1 MSDAARSR
9 RDDARYEPTLAVP
22 GREAKSSDPLAE
34 LARLV
39 GQDDPYRNVFRSAP
53 VPVPQPARH
62 DEQQHGYD
70 DADPH
75 GAVQD
80 PHHGYDAHYAEDEA
94 SEHHAYDPAYEHDA
108 AADEHHDDY
117 PAEAYAH
124 PDDAGIADQHAL
136 PVQAAGPLPDMWAR
150 GQDHGAGSAPAID
163 RDGSVLDRSEARS
176 SARRPVAVLAAVLL
190 LTVGGLAATFLAK
203 GSSSASVASS
213 SSTRGAPTILAA
225 TGPTKVKVDD
235 GSATAPEDQDAAL
248 LNKSG
253 SVSSGPVKIVSSQ
266 EQPADLGQLPKSDLA
281 DGARPIPPASPSP
294 FPEPKKVKT
303 FLVHPDGTM
312 LSGEPAP
319 SGTRPSLP
327 VAGSAVSTPVAPSPA
342 SPLPATPKTATRG
355 GTTPQAPAAPVS
367 IASLAAD
374 PLPTDTA
381 PVVTPAKP
389 ARQPA
394 SPGVRQASTKPSDT
408 AEAPATGGGGY
419 GVQLASSPNEA
430 DASAAF
436 AKLKKKYPTQ
446 LGSYT
451 ATVHKAETGD
461 KPVYRVRIG
470 GMAQDEAKT
479 LCSQLQTAG
488 GSCFVMHN

>member
-1 MSDAARSR
+1 MSEAARSR
-9 RDDARYEPTLAVP
+9 RDDTRYEPTLAVP

-39 GQDDPYRNVFRSAP
+39 GQDDPYRNVFRPAP
-53 VPVPQPARH
+53 AAAPPPAPYA
-62 DEQQHGYD
+62 DQQHGYD
-70 DADPH
+70 DAAVHPEAHDPNR
-75 GAVQD
+75 GQSYQD
-80 PHHGYDAHYAEDEA
+80 HEAEQ
-94 SEHHAYDPAYEHDA
+94 HHAYDPALHHTDEHYDA
-108 AADEHHDDY
+108 AADEHYDHGEDGY
-117 PAEAYAH
+117 AAEAYAH
-124 PDDAGIADQHAL
+124 ADEAGIADQHA
-136 PVQAAGPLPDMWAR
+136 AAQLPDMWAR
-150 GQDHGAGSAPAID
+150 DQGHAAGAAPAID
-163 RDGSVLDRSEARS
+163 RDPSALDRGETKS

-203 GSSSASVASS
+203 GSSSAGVASS
-213 SSTRGAPTILAA
+213 TSGRAAPTILAA
-225 TGPTKVKVDD
+225 TGPTKVKMDD

-248 LNKSG
+248 LNKNG
-253 SVSSGPVKIVSSQ
+253 SISSGPVKIVSSQ

-281 DGARPIPPASPSP
+281 DGARPLPPPSASP

-312 LSGEPAP
+312 LSGDPAP
-319 SGTRPSLP
+319 SGTRPSAP
-327 VAGSAVSTPVAPSPA
+327 VAGSAAA
-342 SPLPATPKTATRG
+342 ALPATPKTAARG
-355 GTTPQAPAAPVS
+355 GTTPQAPSAPVS
-367 IASLAAD
+367 IASLASD
-374 PLPTDTA
+374 PMPTDTA

-394 SPGVRQASTKPSDT
+394 APGVRQASAKPTDT
-408 AEAPATGGGGY
+408 AEAPATGGGY

-430 DASAAF
+430 DANTAF

-446 LGSYT
+446 LGSLT
-451 ATVHKAETGD
+451 AMVHKAETGD

-488 GSCFVMHN
+488 GSCFVIHN